1 MRLLTAIPSA
11 VVLISIA
18 SAPAR
23 CTETRQAAATIDV
36 TKNGARISKNIYGQ
50 FIEHLGRCI
59 YVGLWA
65 EMFEDRSF
73 YYPVTGRGYGLDDHR
88 RQEHR
93 HDGVRRRFRR

>member
-36 TKNGARISKNIYGQ
+36 TKNGARISKRGADKRQ
-50 FIEHLGRCI
+50 PGLGR
-59 YVGLWA
+59 
-65 EMFEDRSF
+65 
-73 YYPVTGRGYGLDDHR
+73 
-88 RQEHR
+88 
-93 HDGVRRRFRR
+93 RRRRSRYRRDRRAKRRVRHASVAL